1 MVKEDYEAEKREAC
15 EKCAY
20 NDEGS
25 CSCFERASIGCPY
38 VEPEEGISA
47 LRNIHI

>member
-1 MVKEDYEAEKREAC
+1 MKEDREAEELEAC
-15 EKCAY
+15 SKCAY

-38 VEPEEGISA
+38 VVEEEGD
-47 LRNIHI
+47 